1 MSWDPEVNRQD
12 AIGAACH
19 NAIRAIVNEAEAARR
34 EKRSFDDRLALAL
47 ALEAI
52 HEQLTADQPDVTPPF
67 TLLDCMA
74 HLRATASP
82 QRAKS

>member
-1 MSWDPEVNRQD
+1 MSWDPQVNRQD

-19 NAIRAIVNEAEAARR
+19 NAIRAVANEAEAVHR
-34 EKRSFDDRLALAL
+34 EQRTFDDRLALAL

-52 HEQLTADQPDVTPPF
+52 HEQLTADQPDVTLPF
-67 TLLDCMA
+67 TLLDCIA

-82 QRAKS
+82 QRSS

>member
-1 MSWDPEVNRQD
+1 MSWDPQVNRQD

-19 NAIRAIVNEAEAARR
+19 NAIRAVANEAEAAHR
-34 EKRSFDDRLALAL
+34 EQRNFDDRLALAA

-52 HEQLTADQPDVTPPF
+52 EHERTADLPDVTAPF
-67 TLLDCMA
+67 TIRDCIA

-82 QRAKS
+82 RRSS